1 VTLLIFAAVRR
12 AAAAPAAID
21 RYLLPAGPTAANP
34 SQLHAAVDRWGRK
47 TGGRTAY
54 RYVDSAAF
62 YAGGVN
68 NGGKMGGERGKG
80 RSVKGSCIVSL
91 KLKFL
96 ALPLAAYSPRICISQ
111 A

>member
-1 VTLLIFAAVRR
+1 MRR

-47 TGGRTAY
+47 TDGRTAY
-54 RYVDSAAF
+54 RYVDSAAY

-68 NGGKMGGERGKG
+68 NGGKEWAEKAEKAG
-80 RSVKGSCIVSL
+80 
-91 KLKFL
+91 
-96 ALPLAAYSPRICISQ
+96 Q
-111 A
+111 